1 MCAAIGDAMQ
11 TPAPIFHTVAEAAGS
26 RETKRSEGE
35 TREVWRRRVER
46 REEKNNAEETFAKWT
61 ARVRECD
68 CACDCAVRLIDSRG
82 SAPCVASHRTSSLEV
97 RCCVVLCFLCGEV
110 RCGALSLL
118 IGAAVTRMHAG
129 GRLRAPTARPRTG
142 IFGVTVTNEA
152 PRAQSQGT
160 AVCVS
165 VRDWT
170 RDWSSEL

>member
-11 TPAPIFHTVAEAAGS
+11 TPAPIFHTVAEAARS

-129 GRLRAPTARPRTG
+129 GQFEGADGEAAHWNFWGHRHQRGATRPVAGHSGMCECSRLDTG
-142 IFGVTVTNEA
+142 LE
-152 PRAQSQGT
+152 Q
-160 AVCVS
+160 
-165 VRDWT
+165 
-170 RDWSSEL
+170 